1 MEIIP
6 VLDLKGGVVVRARMG
21 QRDLY
26 GPIATP
32 LAATSN
38 PVDVARGLWAIHPFA
53 TLYVAD
59 LDAIEVRGDN
69 GAALRRLRAEC
80 DASLWVDNGIAD
92 AATAT
97 RWLDA
102 GIGSLVLG
110 SETQSDAALVRRYA
124 SDDRVVMSLDFR
136 GDAFQGP
143 PQLLAD
149 AASWPAKVIV
159 MTLARVGSGAGPDI
173 DRLAAIRDVAAGRAI
188 HAAGGVRDASDL
200 AALAR
205 AGIAGALV
213 ATSLHDGRLR
223 RADIEKLSQHGASAS
238 APHADAEAD
247 MPMEGRAVTPRT
259 DA

>member
-26 GPIATP
+26 RPIVTP
-32 LAATSN
+32 LAATSD
-38 PVDVARGLWAIHPFA
+38 PVDVARGLRTIHPFA

-59 LDAIEVRGDN
+59 LDAIEGRGDN
-69 GAALRRLRAEC
+69 GATLRRLRAQC
-80 DASLWVDNGIAD
+80 PGVSLWVDNGIAD
-92 AATAT
+92 TAAAA

-110 SETQSDAALVRRYA
+110 SETQSDAALMR
-124 SDDRVVMSLDFR
+124 SFTDDDRVILSLDYR

-143 PQLLAD
+143 REIRD
-149 AASWPAKVIV
+149 APSAWPARIIV
-159 MTLARVGSGAGPDI
+159 MTLARVGSGAGPDL
-173 DRLAAIRDVAAGRAI
+173 DRLAEVRRIAAGRRI
-188 HAAGGVRDASDL
+188 YAAGGVRDAGDL

-205 AGIAGALV
+205 TNVAGALV
-213 ATSLHDGRLR
+213 ATALHDGRL
-223 RADIEKLSQHGASAS
+223 
-238 APHADAEAD
+238 
-247 MPMEGRAVTPRT
+247 GRAELEAFTPRT